1 MFKSKS
7 EETREKILDAALA
20 LFREKGFHEAT
31 MRQIA
36 EQAGVAT
43 GLAYHYF
50 RSKDDMVMAFYD
62 RAKEDLLPRLE
73 EVHDRHKKLPER
85 LCALIQAKFEYF
97 TPNRRFLG
105 ALMSHA
111 ADPQNPLSPF
121 SDETRHIRE
130 ADFEQLSRAL
140 KETKTNV
147 PRDLEPYLP
156 RILWIYQMG
165 LILFW
170 IYDHSEGQQRTQA
183 LVDKSVRIVGLLV
196 RACSLPLMRPAR
208 KLVIELVTTIS
219 PPSTTGLAGAE

>member
-7 EETREKILDAALA
+7 EETRERILDAALA
-20 LFREKGFHEAT
+20 LFREKGFHETT

-62 RAKEDLLPRLE
+62 RANEDLIPLLE
-73 EVHDRHKKLPER
+73 EVHTRHKKLPER
-85 LCALIQAKFEYF
+85 LRALVEAKFDYF

-111 ADPQNPLSPF
+111 ADPHNPLSPF
-121 SDETRHIRE
+121 SDETQYIRE
-130 ADFEQLSRAL
+130 ADFAQLNRAL
-140 KETKTNV
+140 QETKTNV
-147 PRDLEPYLP
+147 PKDLEPFLP
-156 RILWIYQMG
+156 KILWIYQLG

-170 IYDHSEGQQRTQA
+170 IYDRTEGQQRTQA
-183 LVDKSVRIVGLLV
+183 LVDKSVRIVALLV

-219 PPSTTGLAGAE
+219 PPSTAGLAAAE